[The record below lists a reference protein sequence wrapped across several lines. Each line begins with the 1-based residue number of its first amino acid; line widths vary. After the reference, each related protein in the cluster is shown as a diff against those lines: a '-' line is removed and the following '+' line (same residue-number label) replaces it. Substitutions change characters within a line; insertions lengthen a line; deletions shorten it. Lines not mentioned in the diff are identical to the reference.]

1 MSLEKYNENRKKSIK
16 QINQE
21 KMKRKLSILSLLFLL
36 TVATGFACT
45 TAVISGKATK
55 DGRPMLWKNRDTGAV
70 KNKIMIFHDGK
81 YTYTGLVNS
90 GDKTGKSIW
99 IGYNSAGF
107 AIMNSASYNLN
118 NDTIRQTG
126 GEGRLM
132 KRALQTC
139 ATVDDF
145 EKLLHSLP
153 RPIRLEANFG
163 VIDAKGGAAYF
174 EVGNFKVF
182 KIDANDQAVAP
193 NGYLIRTNY
202 SFMGTPGK
210 GGGYIRYVSTQKVL
224 EKAVDNGGVTI
235 KTIMQDATKNLH
247 HSLTGTNLWDYVSLP
262 AGHQKMVWFRDY
274 VPRGISA
281 SSCMV
286 QGVKAGQNAAL
297 TTMWTDLGWPL
308 ASVTIPVVLSKE
320 STLPVV
326 MQYDKQYKDAPLCH
340 FALALKSRCY
350 TYKWGTSSKY
360 YMNVNAL
367 LNADKTGIL
376 QILKPL
382 DNQLIAES
390 KVVIGKWVDAGKVNQ
405 KELDALYLQIDKQV
419 RDFYKEHFGLQ

>member
-1 MSLEKYNENRKKSIK
+1 MKK
-16 QINQE
+16 
-21 KMKRKLSILSLLFLL
+21 ILITVSVVFFLTL
-36 TVATGFACT
+36 TSAMACT

-55 DGRPMLWKNRDTGAV
+55 DGRPMLWKNRDTNAT

-118 NDTIRQTG
+118 NDTIRQSG

-145 EKLLHSLP
+145 EKLLNSLP

-193 NGYLIRTNY
+193 GGYLIRTNY

-210 GGGYIRYVSTQKVL
+210 GGGYIRYVNTRKVL
-224 EKAVDNGGVTI
+224 EKALDNGGITI
-235 KTIMQDATKNLH
+235 KTIMRDATKNLH
-247 HSLTGTNLWDYVSLP
+247 HSLTGSNLWDYASLP
-262 AGHQKMVWFRDY
+262 AGHEKLVCFLDY
-274 VPRGISA
+274 VPRRISS

-286 QGVKAGQNAAL
+286 QGVKPGQNPEL

-308 ASVTIPVVLSKE
+308 GSVTIPVILAKDDPLPSVLR
-320 STLPVV
+320 
-326 MQYDKQYKDAPLCH
+326 YDKQLKDAPLCH

-350 TYKWGTSSKY
+350 TYKWGYSSKY
-360 YMNVNAL
+360 YINVNAL

-376 QILKPL
+376 QVLRPL
-382 DNQLIAES
+382 DDQLIAES
-390 KVVIGKWVDAGKVNQ
+390 EQRIKMWEKADRVNS
-405 KELDALYLQIDKQV
+405 KELKILYDNIDKQV
-419 RDFYKEHFGLQ
+419 REYYNEHFGLQ

>member
-1 MSLEKYNENRKKSIK
+1 
-16 QINQE
+16 
-21 KMKRKLSILSLLFLL
+21 MKRKLSILSLLFLL
-36 TVATGFACT
+36 TAGTGFACT

-55 DGRPMLWKNRDTGAV
+55 DGRPMLWKNRDTGALN
-70 KNKIMIFHDGK
+70 NKIMIFHDGK
-81 YTYTGLVNS
+81 YVYTGLVNS
-90 GDKTGKSIW
+90 HDKTGKSIW

-145 EKLLHSLP
+145 EKLLNSLP

-193 NGYLIRTNY
+193 DGYLIRTNY

-224 EKAVDNGGVTI
+224 EKAVYNGGITI

-274 VPRGISA
+274 VPRRISA

-286 QGVKAGQNAAL
+286 QGVKPGQNAAL

-308 ASVTIPVVLSKE
+308 ASVTIPVILSKQNN
-320 STLPVV
+320 LPSVL
-326 MQYDKQYKDAPLCH
+326 QYDKKLNDAPLCH
-340 FALALKSRCY
+340 FALALKDRCY

-376 QILKPL
+376 QILEPL
-382 DNQLIAES
+382 DSQLIAES
-390 KVVIGKWVDAGKVNQ
+390 EKRIKVWEKAGKVDT
-405 KELDALYLQIDKQV
+405 KELKTLYDTIDNQV
-419 RDFYKEHFGLQ
+419 RRFYKEHFNLME

>member
-1 MSLEKYNENRKKSIK
+1 MKK
-16 QINQE
+16 
-21 KMKRKLSILSLLFLL
+21 KLSLFSLLFFL
-36 TVATGFACT
+36 TISSGLACT

-55 DGRPMLWKNRDTGAV
+55 DGRPMLWKNRDTGAM

-99 IGYNSAGF
+99 IGYNSTGF

-118 NDTIRQTG
+118 NDTVRQSG

-139 ATVDDF
+139 ATVGDF
-145 EKLLHSLP
+145 EKLLNSLP
-153 RPIRLEANFG
+153 KPTRLEANFG
-163 VIDAKGGAAYF
+163 VIDARGGAAYF
-174 EVGNFKVF
+174 ELGNFKIF
-182 KIDANDQAVAP
+182 KIDVNNQAVAP

-224 EKAVDNGGVTI
+224 EHAVDNGGITI

-262 AGHQKMVWFRDY
+262 AGHNKMVWFRDY
-274 VPRGISA
+274 VPRRISA

-286 QGVKAGQNAAL
+286 QGTRPGQNAGL

-308 ASVTIPVVLSKE
+308 ASITIPVILSKE
-320 STLPVV
+320 STLPSVL
-326 MQYDKQYKDAPLCH
+326 QYDKKLRDAPLCH
-340 FALALKSRCY
+340 YALILKARCY

-360 YMNVNAL
+360 YMNINAL

-376 QILKPL
+376 QVLKPL
-382 DNQLIAES
+382 DNKLIAES
-390 KVVIGKWVDAGKVNQ
+390 ENQMQKWENKNKVNQ
-405 KELDALYLQIDKQV
+405 KELDALYEKINKQV
-419 RDFYKEHFGLQ
+419 RSFYREHFDLQ

>member
-1 MSLEKYNENRKKSIK
+1 MKKKFSIF
-16 QINQE
+16 
-21 KMKRKLSILSLLFLL
+21 SLLFFLVITSGL
-36 TVATGFACT
+36 ACT

-55 DGRPMLWKNRDTGAV
+55 GGRPMLWKNRDTGAL

-81 YTYTGLVNS
+81 YVYTGLVNS

-118 NDTIRQTG
+118 SDTIRQTG

-139 ATVDDF
+139 ATVGDF
-145 EKLLHSLP
+145 EKLLNSLP

-174 EVGNFKVF
+174 EVGNFKVY

-224 EKAVDNGGVTI
+224 EKAVDNGGITI
-235 KTIMQDATKNLH
+235 KTIMRDATKNLH

-262 AGHQKMVWFRDY
+262 AGHEKMVWFRDY
-274 VPRGISA
+274 VPRRISA

-286 QGVKAGQNAAL
+286 EGVKPGQNAGL

-308 ASVTIPVVLSKE
+308 ASVTIPVILSKE
-320 STLPVV
+320 NSLPAVL
-326 MQYDKQYKDAPLCH
+326 QYDKKLKNAPLCH
-340 FALALKSRCY
+340 FALELKNRCY

-376 QILKPL
+376 QVLKPF
-382 DNQLIAES
+382 DDQLIAES
-390 KVVIGKWVDAGKVNQ
+390 KLQMGKWEKAGRVNQ
-405 KELDALYLQIDKQV
+405 KELDVLYEKIDQQV
-419 RDFYKEHFGLQ
+419 RNYYKTNFELK

>member
-1 MSLEKYNENRKKSIK
+1 MKKI
-16 QINQE
+16 
-21 KMKRKLSILSLLFLL
+21 LSILSLLFFLVV
-36 TVATGFACT
+36 TSGFACT

-55 DGRPMLWKNRDTGAV
+55 DGRPMLWKNRDTWAV
-70 KNKIMIFHDGK
+70 NNKIMIFHDGK

-90 GDKTGKSIW
+90 QDKTGKSIW

-118 NDTIRQTG
+118 NDTIKQTG
-126 GEGRLM
+126 LEGHLM

-145 EKLLHSLP
+145 EKLLNSLP
-153 RPIRLEANFG
+153 KPVRLEANFG

-174 EVGNFKVF
+174 ELGNFKVY

-202 SFMGTPGK
+202 SFMGKPGK
-210 GGGYIRYVSTQKVL
+210 GGGYIRYVSTQQVL
-224 EKAVDNGGVTI
+224 DHAVKNGGITI
-235 KTIMQDATKNLH
+235 KTIMRDATKNLH
-247 HSLTGTNLWDYVSLP
+247 HSLTGTNLWDYASLP
-262 AGHQKMVWFRDY
+262 AGHDKMVWFRDY
-274 VPRGISA
+274 VPRTSSA

-286 QGVKAGQNAAL
+286 QGVRPGQNSAL

-308 ASVTIPVVLSKE
+308 ASVTIPVILSKE
-320 STLPVV
+320 NRLPSVLR
-326 MQYDKQYKDAPLCH
+326 YDKKLEDAPLCH
-340 FALALKSRCY
+340 FALTLKDRCF

-360 YMNVNAL
+360 YMNINVL

-376 QILKPL
+376 QVLKPL
-382 DNQLIAES
+382 DDQLIAES
-390 KVVIGKWVDAGKVNQ
+390 EKQTRKWEKANKVNQ
-405 KELDALYLQIDKQV
+405 KELYDLYEKIDKQV
-419 RDFYKEHFGLQ
+419 RSFYREHFGLQ